1 MKKVY
6 LPKWQRWF
14 LFPLFGGMWVLFTY
28 LEFFSDVEDKMG
40 LVGYLF
46 FSALFLGLGLM
57 FYLMTSGKLP
67 AYIIK
72 DDEEEEK

>member
-6 LPKWQRWF
+6 LPKWQRWI
-14 LFPLFGGMWVLFTY
+14 LFPIFGGMWLFFTWM
-28 LEFFSDVEDKMG
+28 EFFSDSPEKIG

-46 FSALFLGLGLM
+46 FSAFFFGLGLM

-72 DDEEEEK
+72 DEGDKE